1 MKLSEEKMQYLKNIR
16 QQLCKGTLSHEGAER
31 LMLDAIEKEAE
42 KESADYDWI
51 EACCQFL
58 DEDIPVDDVQAD
70 WPDHQQSNWAAIQS
84 AIRQEQGT
92 EKGASSKWDAL
103 KKVLVAAACLAIV
116 LGGVSFSVSWYQ
128 GRQSD
133 NGQIYDF
140 TGQKVEV
147 GNGQAAIAAG
157 NGTMQELETNDYA
170 EVVAFLGTTPPV
182 PEWWPEGWEALPYYA
197 TLIDGCWSLSVYYL
211 NPEFETMLSYSCVYA
226 TDPSTVSSGFPQDG
240 TGETIVLEN
249 GKRVYFATNAGD
261 MLAIWQCPNMYM
273 NISGPITRSEITQ
286 MIYYVQGGNG

>member
-92 EKGASSKWDAL
+92 EKEPVAS
-103 KKVLVAAACLAIV
+103 
-116 LGGVSFSVSWYQ
+116 
-128 GRQSD
+128 
-133 NGQIYDF
+133 
-140 TGQKVEV
+140 
-147 GNGQAAIAAG
+147 
-157 NGTMQELETNDYA
+157 GTL
-170 EVVAFLGTTPPV
+170 
-182 PEWWPEGWEALPYYA
+182 
-197 TLIDGCWSLSVYYL
+197 
-211 NPEFETMLSYSCVYA
+211 
-226 TDPSTVSSGFPQDG
+226 
-240 TGETIVLEN
+240 
-249 GKRVYFATNAGD
+249 
-261 MLAIWQCPNMYM
+261 
-273 NISGPITRSEITQ
+273 
-286 MIYYVQGGNG
+286 